1 MAGLTRKWTFGV
13 ESLGCGRDI
22 DVLIGKPAAVL
33 PHQPHDS
40 HARPPGCG
48 CGRAELVE
56 HIADVLD
63 HIEDHDELPMDITRV
78 DASRPSAHVRQ
89 T

>member
-1 MAGLTRKWTFGV
+1 MTRTRDGLG
-13 ESLGCGRDI
+13 
-22 DVLIGKPAAVL
+22 AVG
-33 PHQPHDS
+33 H
-40 HARPPGCG
+40 
-48 CGRAELVE
+48 AELVE